1 MGRRKGEGFEVVD
14 GYIDRSDEGG
24 TRKTRTE
31 NHAFV
36 AQTSALAERLLACSR
51 HDLVAME
58 IPNEVLGAMKAM
70 QGLKRAARNRQM
82 KLLCGLLRTMDVDEL
97 ETRLEGGTPSERRGA
112 ALNMWRTRIVDEGDE
127 SIDNFLAKYPGGDR
141 QRIRQLAR
149 QARKQGPG
157 GKAFLQ
163 LFKELNAAV

>member
-1 MGRRKGEGFEVVD
+1 
-14 GYIDRSDEGG
+14 
-24 TRKTRTE
+24 
-31 NHAFV
+31 
-36 AQTSALAERLLACSR
+36 
-51 HDLVAME
+51 
-58 IPNEVLGAMKAM
+58 
-70 QGLKRAARNRQM
+70 
-82 KLLCGLLRTMDVDEL
+82 MDVDEL